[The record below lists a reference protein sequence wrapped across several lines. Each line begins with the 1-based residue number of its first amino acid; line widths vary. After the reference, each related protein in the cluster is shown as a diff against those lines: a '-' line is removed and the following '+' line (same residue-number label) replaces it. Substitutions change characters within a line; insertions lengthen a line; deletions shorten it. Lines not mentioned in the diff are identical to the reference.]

1 MHADDPDQTL
11 TAPMDPLAH
20 PVAPAL
26 ALTILWHP
34 DLGRVGEQFML
45 LPGAGEV
52 AVSRYAPLFSRPAGA
67 QLPLGERS
75 IGRDPV
81 VLRLDGTT
89 LRIVPPCSRM
99 RIDVDGVPLLEA
111 ADLPAGRIGAGIV
124 LALGGAVL
132 LCLHWY
138 RGTPALGSG
147 KTLVGVGSAMRKVHE
162 AIRQV
167 AATEMPVLLLGES
180 GTGKELVARA
190 IHDASRRRGNALV
203 AVNMAALNE
212 ALAAGDL
219 FGATKGAYTGAHNA
233 RAGLFA
239 EAQDGTLFLDEIGNT
254 PAAIQPML
262 LRVLETGRYRP
273 LGAAR
278 DVDSNARVI
287 AATDQDLR
295 TDSFNQPLF
304 RRLEA
309 FVIHLPPLRE
319 RREDIG
325 VLIVH
330 MMREQRHHDAATPL
344 PVELVSRMCRHDW
357 PGNVRQ
363 LGHAVRRALIA
374 IQAGQFDDLA
384 AIVPDSATAPPV
396 APMPPRPATKSART
410 RLSEVGD
417 EAVLAALEDSG
428 WRVGPA
434 AQVLGIS
441 RPSMYKLLEMHP
453 AIRAVA
459 TIPLE
464 ELRAALAT
472 HGGDLTRCAASLKT
486 PSDALRR
493 HLEAHG
499 LIE

>member
-11 TAPMDPLAH
+11 TAPLDALAH
-20 PVAPAL
+20 PAAPVL

-34 DLGRVGEQFML
+34 DLARVGEQFML
-45 LPGAGEV
+45 LPGTDEI
-52 AVSRYAPLFSRPAGA
+52 AVSRYTPLFSRPAGV
-67 QLPLGERS
+67 QLPLGERC
-75 IGRDPV
+75 IGRDPL

-89 LRIVPPCSRM
+89 LRIVPPSSRM
-99 RIDVDGVPLLEA
+99 RVDVDGMPLLDA
-111 ADLPAGRIGAGIV
+111 ADIPAERIGAGIV

-138 RGTPALGSG
+138 RGTPAIGSN
-147 KTLVGVGSAMRKVHE
+147 KSLVGVGSAMRKVHE

-167 AATEMPVLLLGES
+167 AATDMPVLLLGES

-219 FGATKGAYTGAHNA
+219 FGAAKGAYTGAHSA
-233 RAGLFA
+233 RTGLFA

-262 LRVLETGRYRP
+262 LRVLETGQYRP

-330 MMREQRHHDAATPL
+330 MMCERPFPGPDAPL
-344 PVELVSRMCRHDW
+344 PVELVARMCRHDW

-363 LGHAVRRALIA
+363 LGHAVRRAMIA
-374 IQAGQFDDLA
+374 IQAGQHDDLA
-384 AIVPDSATAPPV
+384 AIVPDNAAAAPV
-396 APMPPRPATKSART
+396 APAQPPATKAARM
-410 RLSEVGD
+410 RLTEVGD
-417 EAVLAALEDSG
+417 EAVLAALDASC
-428 WRVGPA
+428 WRVGKA
-434 AQVLGIS
+434 AQALGIS
-441 RPSMYKLLEMHP
+441 RPSMYKLLDMHP
-453 AIRAVA
+453 AIRAVG

-472 HGGDLTRCAASLKT
+472 HGGDLTHCAASLKT

-493 HLEAHG
+493 HLQAHG